1 MRYLED
7 FQVGQVEET
16 GSYVVS
22 REEILDFARKS
33 DPQPFHLD
41 DAAGAATHFGGLVAS
56 GWHTAAVGHRLLV
69 DGLLRDTA
77 SLGSPG
83 VDELRWLKPVRPGDT
98 LRLRAECLEVKP
110 SRSRPDMGAVR
121 WRFELRNQ
129 DGEAVLSQIGIGL
142 LQRRPS

>member
-16 GSYVVS
+16 GGYVVT
-22 REEILDFARKS
+22 REEILDFARRY

-69 DGLLRDTA
+69 DGLLKDTA

-110 SRSRPDMGAVR
+110 SRSRPDMGSVR

-129 DGEAVLSQIGIGL
+129 AGEPVLSQIGIGL